1 MTSPRYRCRVCQNE
15 KSDGEQWFLLIG
27 NDWGDR
33 LQILPWS
40 EGSAMNEGMH
50 AACSPSHVQQLVT
63 HWMAT
68 GGLNHP
74 FAPRPAT
81 TGARPRFAEGLA
93 EPVSSLTFERKQA
106 LGELAIDRASLTQS
120 LMENPE
126 SLVPVLDALTNALDE
141 GRMTRKAPHTA
152 RAEEPSKSELV
163 LMDFKQS
170 A

>member
-1 MTSPRYRCRVCQNE
+1 MTSFRSRCRVCQNE
-15 KSDGEQWFLLIG
+15 KSEGERWFLLVG

-40 EGSAMNEGMH
+40 EASAMNDGMH

-68 GGLNHP
+68 GGLNYP

-81 TGARPRFAEGLA
+81 TTGRARFAERMA
-93 EPVSSLTFERKQA
+93 EPVSSLAFERKQA
-106 LGELAIDRASLTQS
+106 LGELAIDRASLTQF
-120 LMENPE
+120 LMESPE
-126 SLVPVLDALTNALDE
+126 SLVPVLDALTSALDE
-141 GRMTRKAPHTA
+141 GRMTRKGPHTA
-152 RAEEPSKSELV
+152 LAEEPSESELV
-163 LMDFKQS
+163 LMDCKQS